1 MRSNF
6 CNFVQRHRS
15 FKISGMMGKG
25 RSKDL
30 AERNRKYEGTD
41 LSPIILHFHGENA
54 PSEKVPEGYVMLD
67 PLPSVFGVYGQ
78 CCQHFLL
85 IFRPFLNIVLEKY

>member
-15 FKISGMMGKG
+15 FKISGMGKG

-30 AERNRKYEGTD
+30 VEGNRKYEGTD
-41 LSPIILHFHGENA
+41 LSLIILHFHGENA
-54 PSEKVPEGYVMLD
+54 PSEKNFRRDTWLLTSFPPVVRRVWSML
-67 PLPSVFGVYGQ
+67 PTFFT
-78 CCQHFLL
+78 H
-85 IFRPFLNIVLEKY
+85 FRPFLNIVLERF